1 MVKISPDSYDIT
13 TQNIITEMYRI
24 VFSNDAKKDLKELS
38 KKAPQAVKK
47 LSKLLEE
54 IQEHPRTG
62 TGQVEPLKGYDGNV
76 YSRRITH
83 EHRLVYSS
91 TIKNKFI

>member
-1 MVKISPDSYDIT
+1 
-13 TQNIITEMYRI
+13 MYRI

-38 KKAPQAVKK
+38 KKVPQAVKK

-62 TGQVEPLKGYDGNV
+62 TGQVDEREMQTIDTESNTDNACRQRGA
-76 YSRRITH
+76 RI
-83 EHRLVYSS
+83 VC
-91 TIKNKFI
+91 IKLQAKHLHFTVLPGAYLLTS

>member
-1 MVKISPDSYDIT
+1 MK
-13 TQNIITEMYRI
+13 TEMYRI

-62 TGQVEPLKGYDGNV
+62 TGQVEREMQIIDTESNTDNACRQRGA
-76 YSRRITH
+76 RI
-83 EHRLVYSS
+83 VS
-91 TIKNKFI
+91 KNR